1 MVRKAVESYRR
12 RTIDQAI
19 GRMTKHT
26 TRAADVIVRI
36 ANDAE
41 SDSVWLRAARAIFSD
56 MMAVSKYSGLEGR
69 MTEIE
74 EKLLERAGGASS
86 NIATW
91 TPPSDGHGANP
102 AAMLPVTS
110 IATGAG

>member
-12 RTIDQAI
+12 RTVDQAI

-26 TRAADVIVRI
+26 TRVADVIVRI

-41 SDSVWLRAARAIFSD
+41 SDSVRLRAARAIFSD

-91 TPPSDGHGANP
+91 TPPSYGHGANP

-110 IATGAG
+110 